1 MHERSDQPED
11 QGFRTAPTGHLNL
24 VLALEGKYRIQ
35 FEPEEMEGMN
45 NLGRIAALLAAKI
58 I

>member
-1 MHERSDQPED
+1 MHERYRQPD
-11 QGFRTAPTGHLNL
+11 GRGFRGAPTGYLNL
-24 VLALEGKYRIQ
+24 VLAMEGKFGIQ

-58 I
+58 T

>member
-1 MHERSDQPED
+1 
-11 QGFRTAPTGHLNL
+11 

-45 NLGRIAALLAAKI
+45 NVGRIAALLAAKI
-58 I
+58 S